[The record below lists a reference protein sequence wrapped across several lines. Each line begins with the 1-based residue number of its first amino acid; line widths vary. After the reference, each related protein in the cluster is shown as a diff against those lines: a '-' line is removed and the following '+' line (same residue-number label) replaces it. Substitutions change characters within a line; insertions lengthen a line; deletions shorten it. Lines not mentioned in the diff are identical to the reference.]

1 MRLTVI
7 GCGHLGATHAACM
20 AEIGHDVLGV
30 DIDEDKVDLLNTG
43 RAWFFEPGLDEMLAR
58 HTQAGRLRFTTSF
71 AEAARFGTVHF
82 LGVGT
87 PDLPGGEGYDL
98 SQVFGAARALAPHL
112 AGPALIIGKST
123 VPPGTASRL
132 AADLGKT
139 APAADTIEVAW
150 NPEFLREGHAVADTL
165 RPDRIVAGVRSPMA
179 EATTREIYR
188 PLTDAGV
195 PLIVTDAVTAE
206 LVKGAAN
213 AFLAAKVSFI
223 NAMSDI
229 CAATGASVAT
239 LADALGMDARIGR
252 AFLTAGL
259 GYGGGCLPKDV
270 RGLRAFAAS
279 TGNRGAGAVSL
290 LTVLDEINS
299 ARRQQVVALV
309 QTLLGE
315 LPGKRIALWGAAFK
329 PGTDDVRDSPGL
341 DVADRLCRLGAE
353 VVVYDPQATGN
364 ALVAFPHLGY
374 ADSAAAAAR
383 QADAVLVVT
392 AWPEFAALDPAE
404 TTATVRD
411 RLLID
416 ACQAVDP
423 ARWRAAGWTVAA
435 PFPTSPPKGA
445 DVTSSTLLR
454 GRCRA
459 RWRGVRDSGCGG
471 QTPALAGGDG
481 LLACDA
487 AAEQVRAQRGS
498 GDRQR
503 RGGLAADAALLRVG
517 GDP

>member
-30 DIDEDKVDLLNTG
+30 DIDEDKVGLLNTG
-43 RAWFFEPGLDEMLAR
+43 RAWFFEAGLDEMLAR
-58 HTQAGRLRFTTSF
+58 HTQAGSLRFTTSF

-87 PDLPGGEGYDL
+87 PDLPDGQGYDL
-98 SQVFGAARALAPHL
+98 SQVFGAAGALAPHL
-112 AGPALIIGKST
+112 TGPALIIGKST

-132 AADLGKT
+132 AAELSKT
-139 APAADTIEVAW
+139 APASDAIEVAW

-165 RPDRIVAGVRSPMA
+165 RPDRIVAGVRSPIA

-195 PLIVTDAVTAE
+195 PLIVTDTVTAE

-213 AFLAAKVSFI
+213 AVLATKVSFI

-229 CAATGASVAT
+229 CAATGADVAT

-279 TGNRGAGAVSL
+279 TGTRGAGAVSL

-299 ARRQQVVALV
+299 ARRQQVVGLA

-341 DVADRLCRLGAE
+341 DVADRLSRLGAE

-404 TTATVRD
+404 ATAAVRD

-423 ARWRAAGWTVAA
+423 TRWRAAGWTVAA

-454 GRCRA
+454 GRCHIEHVRA
-459 RWRGVRDSGCGG
+459 GRGTRDADAGCGMRS
-471 QTPALAGGDG
+471 AGAG
-481 LLACDA
+481 
-487 AAEQVRAQRGS
+487 VWRS
-498 GDRQR
+498 GAHAR
-503 RGGLAADAALLRVG
+503 RRR
-517 GDP
+517 